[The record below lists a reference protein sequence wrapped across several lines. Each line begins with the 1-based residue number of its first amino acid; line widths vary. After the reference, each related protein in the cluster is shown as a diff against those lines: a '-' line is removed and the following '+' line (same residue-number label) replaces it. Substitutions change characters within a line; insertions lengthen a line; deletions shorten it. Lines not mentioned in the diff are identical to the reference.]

1 MITFKEWLEE
11 LDQSGVT
18 VSEIDEETVG
28 YMSVAWQARADRAG
42 LTEDQR
48 WRVSEVRLDWQHKPR
63 GESMEDDAV
72 LDLLDIVEQLA
83 GDPPELPEGSLSDD
97 RDPGVMD
104 PPTITQ
110 ELGICSLCG
119 EDVAACRCRQNGGRL
134 HVVAV
139 DP

>member
-1 MITFKEWLEE
+1 MITFEEWLEE
-11 LDQSGVT
+11 LDQSGVSTSEFSDTT
-18 VSEIDEETVG
+18 VD
-28 YMSVAWQARADRAG
+28 MMRVAWQARADRAD

-63 GESMEDDAV
+63 GECMEDDAV
-72 LDLLDIVEQLA
+72 LDLLDIIEQLA

-104 PPTITQ
+104 PPTLTQ

-119 EDVAACRCRQNGGRL
+119 EDVAACRCRSR
-134 HVVAV
+134 V
-139 DP
+139 